1 MMNNHP
7 GMTDCFTPQLPIS
20 DPPSQQSTIQHH
32 IFTSS
37 YCLQIHQSSWFY
49 KRKKI
54 YLMDIFHHGNIT
66 EGHKSQLY
74 EYLIKS
80 IKDSPEASFPLTLTL
95 ETFPHSSYLFITFQT
110 STYHSIPHYIRSLMW
125 TRRSHVKVGTVQE
138 VASFQCFPSDVIFL
152 DPWFEIFSVFN
163 VA

>member
-1 MMNNHP
+1 MLVGILGWGTIHSDRGILISSHGAMVAIWVVKWWWWEGGRVSRNTSQTFKHDGYRRGITQEFLVQKMMNNHP

-37 YCLQIHQSSWFY
+37 YCLQIHQSSRFY

-54 YLMDIFHHGNIT
+54 SWWTFFHHRNIT
-66 EGHKSQLY
+66 EGHKSHMY

-80 IKDSPEASFPLTLTL
+80 IKIVIPLKLLSP
-95 ETFPHSSYLFITFQT
+95 
-110 STYHSIPHYIRSLMW
+110 
-125 TRRSHVKVGTVQE
+125 
-138 VASFQCFPSDVIFL
+138 
-152 DPWFEIFSVFN
+152 
-163 VA
+163 